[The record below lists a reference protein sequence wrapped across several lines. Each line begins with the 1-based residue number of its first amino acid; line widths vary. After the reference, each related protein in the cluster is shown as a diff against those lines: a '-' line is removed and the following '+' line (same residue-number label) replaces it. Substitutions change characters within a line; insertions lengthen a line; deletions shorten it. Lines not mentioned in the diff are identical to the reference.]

1 MKLPPHFKHR
11 IDSETDMDRSWPLSG
26 QNTRSFWEYNL
37 GRKPRCPLTSKAQG
51 ELTAL
56 ERGLHA
62 LLSVDDPAMLSE
74 GVCSEG

>member
-1 MKLPPHFKHR
+1 MAIIGAKYTIFLG
-11 IDSETDMDRSWPLSG
+11 IQLGSE
-26 QNTRSFWEYNL
+26 
-37 GRKPRCPLTSKAQG
+37 PRCPLTSKAQG

-56 ERGLHA
+56 ERGLPA